1 MGRKKDSEHS
11 VSTVF
16 KAGVVSLAFMIIGY
30 QVALFVHRASLVR
43 ILANRDRPDTV
54 YLWREAPAGIPVS
67 GSGSEREPAASGE
80 AAPQTVRI
88 ARNPDPATREV
99 YRQHA
104 PRRVE
109 NFVFD
114 PNTVSVEDLQR
125 LGFSERQ
132 AQSIDNYR
140 QKGGR
145 FRRPSDFA
153 ASFVVAD
160 SVYQR
165 LEPYIRIPKI
175 DINRGDSAAFETLPG
190 IGPYYAARMV
200 SYRQELGGYSYPEQL
215 MDIYRFDEARYRGLE
230 DLIACSP
237 APAFRLWELGADSLR
252 LHPYIRNAQT
262 ARAIVL
268 FRDHTP
274 PGEWSVQALAAA
286 GILPDSTAAKLA
298 RCRIAPAVR
307 ASADSVATAR

>member
-1 MGRKKDSEHS
+1 MGKKKDPEHS
-11 VSTVF
+11 VSTVL

-54 YLWREAPAGIPVS
+54 YLWRELPSGQAGQA
-67 GSGSEREPAASGE
+67 GG
-80 AAPQTVRI
+80 APQRSDSVARIVRSPE
-88 ARNPDPATREV
+88 ALTREV

-104 PRRVE
+104 LRRVE

-140 QKGGR
+140 SKGGR

-153 ASFVVAD
+153 ASYVVAD
-160 SVYQR
+160 SVFQR
-165 LEPYIRIPKI
+165 LEPYIRIPRI
-175 DINRGDSAAFETLPG
+175 DINRADSAAFETLPG

-200 SYRQELGGYSYPEQL
+200 SYRKELGGYSYPEQL
-215 MDIYRFDEARYRGLE
+215 MDIYRFDEERYRGLA
-230 DLIACSP
+230 DLIECGE
-237 APAFRLWELGADSLR
+237 APSFRLWQLEPDSLR
-252 LHPYIRNAQT
+252 LHPYIRSYQT

-298 RCRIAPAVR
+298 RCRIAPAV
-307 ASADSVATAR
+307 SPPADSVVTAP

>member
-1 MGRKKDSEHS
+1 MGKKKDPEHS
-11 VSTVF
+11 VSAVF

-30 QVALFVHRASLVR
+30 QVALFVHRASVVR

-54 YLWREAPAGIPVS
+54 YLWRELPPQDPAEGDAPPQ
-67 GSGSEREPAASGE
+67 GSVAR
-80 AAPQTVRI
+80 TV
-88 ARNPDPATREV
+88 RNPDTRTQEV

-104 PRRVE
+104 QRHVE

-140 QKGGR
+140 SKGGR

-153 ASFVVAD
+153 SSYVVAD
-160 SVYQR
+160 SVFRR

-175 DINRGDSAAFETLPG
+175 DLNRSDSALFETLPG

-200 SYRQELGGYSYPEQL
+200 SYRRELGGYSYPEQL
-215 MDIYRFDEARYRGLE
+215 MDIYRFDEERYRALE
-230 DLIACSP
+230 DLIECSP
-237 APAFRLWELGADSLR
+237 PPAFRLWELDADSLR
-252 LHPYIRNAQT
+252 LHPYIRNYQT

-268 FRDHTP
+268 FRENSP
-274 PGEWSVQALAAA
+274 REEWSVEALAAA
-286 GILPDSTAAKLA
+286 GILPDSAAVKLL
-298 RCRIAPAVR
+298 RCRIKPAVT
-307 ASADSVATAR
+307 DSVPSAP

>member
-1 MGRKKDSEHS
+1 MGKKKDAEHS
-11 VSTVF
+11 VSAVF

-30 QVALFVHRASLVR
+30 QVALFVHRASVVR

-54 YLWREAPAGIPVS
+54 YLWREAPARPVAS
-67 GSGSEREPAASGE
+67 AESPQDTGTVFAPAASSG
-80 AAPQTVRI
+80 AVARV
-88 ARNPDPATREV
+88 ARNSDPATREV
-99 YRQHA
+99 YRQMA

-140 QKGGR
+140 RKGGR
-145 FRRPSDFA
+145 FRRSADFA
-153 ASFVVAD
+153 SSYVVAD
-160 SVYQR
+160 SVFQR

-175 DINRGDSAAFETLPG
+175 DINRADSAAFETLPG
-190 IGPYYAARMV
+190 IGPYYAAKMV

-215 MDIYRFDEARYRGLE
+215 MDIYRFDEEKYRGLA
-230 DLIACSP
+230 DLIECSP
-237 APAFRLWELGADSLR
+237 ASAFRLWELDADSLR
-252 LHPYIRNAQT
+252 LHPYIRNYQT

-274 PGEWSVQALAAA
+274 RGEWSVQALTSA
-286 GILPDSTAAKLA
+286 GILPDSTAVKLA
-298 RCRIAPAVR
+298 RCRIAPAG
-307 ASADSVATAR
+307 TE